1 MYGTSMIRF
10 TPRGSHFGV
19 LNTLNLNAVNR
30 VVEDL
35 FGELA
40 RPSEDAPQAAVRAW
54 QPRVDIL
61 ETERAYEIRAELPGV
76 PREDVNI
83 AVDDNVLT
91 VSGERKLEKDVN
103 KESYHRIERVYGSFT
118 RSFTLPTSV
127 DSTQVEAKLENGLL
141 TVVVPKAAEA
151 QPRKIEIS

>member
-10 TPRGSHFGV
+10 APRGNQLGV
-19 LNTLNLNAVNR
+19 LNTLNAVNR
-30 VVEDL
+30 VVEEI
-35 FGELA
+35 FGELGQT
-40 RPSEDAPQAAVRAW
+40 SEDGQQVTRAW

-61 ETERAYEIRAELPGV
+61 ENERAYEIRAELPGV

-83 AVDDNVLT
+83 AVDNNVLT
-91 VSGERKLEKDVN
+91 LSGERKLEKDVN
-103 KESYHRIERVYGSFT
+103 KESYHRIERVYGAFT

-127 DSTQVEAKLENGLL
+127 DTTRVEAKLEHGLL